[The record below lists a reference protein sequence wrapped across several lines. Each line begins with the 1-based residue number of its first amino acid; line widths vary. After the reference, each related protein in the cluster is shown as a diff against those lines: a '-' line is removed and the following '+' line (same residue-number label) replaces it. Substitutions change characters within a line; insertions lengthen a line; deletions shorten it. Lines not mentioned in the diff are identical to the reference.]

1 MRELTMEEV
10 RQVAGGLTGTAGW
23 PYGPSGSG
31 SGGSVFSSNGF
42 TFWAGT
48 GLTMSCIA
56 GITSIAVSDGTIS
69 VFNGT
74 QTVAACLAPAYALAN
89 GFYSTFAYRT
99 PENTYDIAV
108 MTDGGRLHAP

>member
-1 MRELTMEEV
+1 MRELTVEEV
-10 RQVAGGLTGTAGW
+10 RQVAGGLSGTAGW
-23 PYGPSGSG
+23 PYGPSGSD

-48 GLTMSCIA
+48 GLTIACIA
-56 GITSIAVSDGTIS
+56 GITSIAVSDGAIS
-69 VFNGT
+69 VLDGT
-74 QTVAACLAPAYALAN
+74 QTAAVCLAPAYALAN
-89 GFYSTFAYRT
+89 GVYNTFAYRT